1 MRLDRRSFLQG
12 LGLALFS
19 FGVYDRGLRGAVD
32 RYAQALDKFSGR
44 KFALLIGIDRYPD
57 ADDLGGCAVDI
68 SIQKRL
74 LIHRFG
80 FDPADIITLK
90 NETASRENIFTT
102 FQKQLKDLLTPEDFL
117 LVHFS
122 GYGTS
127 IKTPKG
133 ESINALMPVDGV
145 LGKSKAVINN
155 AIAVSTIEGFMRSLN
170 VAQSVLVLD
179 TSFVPL
185 PAGEYQYLR
194 GRAYPKPLS
203 GGANPSETAIEE
215 QLQRN
220 LLQRNLS
227 SKSLLKLS
235 AAQLTGGKEFAINGT
250 NVGLFTVTLAQYLAA
265 VHPKATVAEA
275 NTFLNFRYQ
284 QLQIL
289 PKERP
294 EPSFADKTLPL
305 YGLLPTRVTLPSAG
319 HVVATEGSLTEV
331 SLLGYAPEVLQA
343 IAPESEVKTIEAEP
357 KILAITTK
365 NGLSAQ
371 AKTDDSIPAPDTPVQ
386 EQLRVFPRNLTLRIS
401 LSDNLSRIERVDATS
416 AFAGIVTVANVGNP
430 SEWADFIFDA
440 GYNLFSLSGQPL
452 PVLFPM
458 ESNQAIKSSVE
469 NLQPTLQQLLALKWL
484 RLLINETSSSVKAEV
499 SLNRLQP
506 RRSPLIQKTSP
517 ISMAQ
522 APKFQAVDV
531 KPSETLTVQY
541 KNRGDKTVNFVG
553 LAVSPKQEIT
563 LLTTENP
570 LQIEAN
576 SNESPELTFIPQRP
590 AGRWQVY
597 WIGSVDPFTKFQAQL
612 DKQFS
617 NLEASTVKVEQPLP
631 LIRAI
636 LEDLSAANSNG
647 SENGK
652 ETYRLA
658 TNRWFTSCFIYDVTE
673 NLPKVN

>member
-12 LGLALFS
+12 LGLTLLSLGLF
-19 FGVYDRGLRGAVD
+19 DRGFRGEVG

-57 ADDLGGCAVDI
+57 ADDLAGCAVDI
-68 SIQKRL
+68 NIQKRL

-80 FDPADIITLK
+80 LDPADIFVLK
-90 NETASRENIFTT
+90 NETANRENIFTA

-122 GYGTS
+122 GYGTT
-127 IKTPKG
+127 ITTTQGKA
-133 ESINALMPVDGV
+133 INALMPVDGV

-179 TSFVPL
+179 TSFEPL
-185 PAGEYQYLR
+185 PRGEYQYLR

-203 GGANPSETAIEE
+203 GSANPSEIAIAE

-220 LLQRNLS
+220 LLQRNLKG
-227 SKSLLKLS
+227 KSLLKLS

-265 VHPKATVAEA
+265 VNPKATVAEA

-289 PKERP
+289 PEERP
-294 EPSFADKTLPL
+294 VPNFAENNLPL
-305 YGLLPTRVTLPSAG
+305 YGLIPTRVMLPSAG
-319 HVVATEGSLTEV
+319 HVVNTEGSLTEV
-331 SLLGYAPEVLQA
+331 SLLGYSPEVLQA

-357 KILAITTK
+357 KILVITTK

-371 AKTDDSIPAPDTPVQ
+371 AKTNDTAPTPDTPLQ
-386 EQLRVFPRNLTLRIS
+386 ENLRVLPRNLTLRIS
-401 LSDNLSRIERVDATS
+401 LSDHLSRIERVDATS
-416 AFAGIVTVANVGNP
+416 AFAGIATVANVGNP
-430 SEWADFIFDA
+430 SEWADYIFDA

-452 PVLFPM
+452 PALFPM

-469 NLQPTLQQLLALKWL
+469 NLQPTLEQLLALKWL
-484 RLLINETSSSVKAEV
+484 RLLVNETSSTLQTQV
-499 SLNRLQP
+499 SFNRLQP
-506 RRSPLIQKTSP
+506 KRSPLIQKVSP
-517 ISMAQ
+517 VSIAQ
-522 APKFQAVDV
+522 APKFQAVKV
-531 KPSETLTVQY
+531 KPSETLTFQY
-541 KNRGDKTVNFVG
+541 KNLGNATINFIG
-553 LAVSPKQEIT
+553 LAVSPKQEII
-563 LLTTENP
+563 LLTTQNP
-570 LQIEAN
+570 LQVEVNAGK
-576 SNESPELTFIPQRP
+576 SPELTFIPQRP

-597 WIGSVDPFTKFQAQL
+597 WIGSIDPFTKFQAQL
-612 DKQFS
+612 DRQFS
-617 NLEASTVKVEQPLP
+617 NLETNTVKVEQPLP
-631 LIRAI
+631 LIRSI
-636 LEDLSAANSNG
+636 LEDLSAVTSGG
-647 SENGK
+647 SESSK

-658 TNRWFTSCFIYDVTE
+658 TSRWFSGCFIYDVTE
-673 NLPKVN
+673 NVPKVN